1 MLYFRRLTV
10 DILLTFTGFH
20 DPFVPSGVKGE
31 ECAGPILSVV
41 GERAF
46 DAVFLFQ
53 TPTLVEKTEATR
65 DAILAKNKK
74 IDVRI
79 LEVPLKDP
87 TNYLGI
93 LRQLRKHFRKI
104 QSEYPGANYFVSV
117 SSGTP
122 HMHASWLLL
131 AASGEI
137 PARILQSIPPQFV
150 AEGKS
155 RVKEIDFTQA
165 DFPRVS
171 RSLEPVTDEGDEV
184 ALAEARRELG
194 IVGEDALFLRALREA
209 AVYAEYD
216 GVHVL
221 LLGETG
227 SGKEYFAK
235 LIHRLSS
242 RSIRALVPVN
252 CSALPENLVESQ
264 LFGHRKGAFTGATES
279 YEGKF
284 KAADGGILF
293 LDEIGELPLATQA
306 KLLRVLDSGEIEAL
320 GASKPSRVNVRVL
333 AATNR
338 DIRKMVQEGA
348 FREDLYQRFS
358 STLRIPS
365 LRQRRSDVARLAV
378 YMLEKWNRQHKRER
392 SFAPQALA
400 ALTQYDWP
408 GNVRELNRV
417 VTQSAMLSPAKAI
430 RSEDLRFD
438 EYLGS
443 SAASQIPEPEE
454 GFDLGDYLD
463 NLKDKVIK
471 RALEKTNGVQAR
483 AARLLGW
490 SPQAMNQYLRQ
501 IDRKGKLTDQSAN
514 VDK

>member
-1 MLYFRRLTV
+1 M

-65 DAILAKNKK
+65 DAILTKNKK

-104 QSEYPGANYFVSV
+104 QSQYPDANYFISV

-137 PARILQSIPPQFV
+137 PARILQSTPPQFV
-150 AEGKS
+150 PEGKS
-155 RVKEIDFTQA
+155 RVKEIDFTGPN
-165 DFPRVS
+165 FPRVS
-171 RSLEPVTDEGDEV
+171 RSLEPAADDEED
-184 ALAEARRELG
+184 ASLAEVRRELG
-194 IVGEDALFLRALREA
+194 IVGEDPEFLRVLKQA

-235 LIHRLSS
+235 LIHRLSN
-242 RSIRALVPVN
+242 RSTRPLVPVN

-264 LFGHRKGAFTGATES
+264 LFGHRKGAFTGATENFD
-279 YEGKF
+279 GKF
-284 KAADGGILF
+284 KAADYGILF

-306 KLLRVLDSGEIEAL
+306 KLLRVLDSGEIEPL
-320 GASKPSRVNVRVL
+320 GTTKPARVNVRVV

-338 DIRKMVQEGA
+338 DLGKMVREGA
-348 FREDLYQRFS
+348 FREDLYQRFT
-358 STLRIPS
+358 STVRLPS
-365 LRQRRSDVARLAV
+365 LRQRKTDIPRLAV
-378 YMLEKWNRQHKRER
+378 HLLERWNQQHKRER
-392 SFAPQALA
+392 TFTPQALA
-400 ALTQYDWP
+400 GLTQYPWP

-417 VTQSAMLSPAKAI
+417 VTESAMLTSAKAI
-430 RSEDLRFD
+430 RPEDLRFD
-438 EYLGS
+438 EYIGA
-443 SAASQIPEPEE
+443 SAATLIPEPDE
-454 GFDLGDYLD
+454 GFDLGEFLD
-463 NLKDKVIK
+463 ETKRKIVK

-490 SPQAMNQYLRQ
+490 SPQAMNQYLKQ
-501 IDRKGKLTDQSAN
+501 AGEKVSK
-514 VDK
+514 